1 MKGNLSNKALQ
12 FIRISTFRQQ
22 NGPLRDFRRN
32 VANCVIAAK
41 RPFEVPLVEG
51 KRYSWCKCGY
61 SDKQPFCDGQH
72 RKKAH
77 GVSPVRFVA
86 DKTGLAYLCGCK
98 QTKTAPYC
106 DGTHKSDAVQGATL
120 GQ

>member
-1 MKGNLSNKALQ
+1 M
-12 FIRISTFRQQ
+12 
-22 NGPLRDFRRN
+22 
-32 VANCVIAAK
+32 
-41 RPFEVPLVEG
+41 
-51 KRYSWCKCGY
+51 
-61 SDKQPFCDGQH
+61 
-72 RKKAH
+72 
-77 GVSPVRFVA
+77 RFVA